1 MNNASDEE
9 DADIIM
15 CNLTTYRRTGRV
27 PEPPGIARRIQKER
41 KDKVKENNQIED
53 PLIVNTEQKPP
64 KDNELQ

>member
-41 KDKVKENNQIED
+41 KDKVKENN
-53 PLIVNTEQKPP
+53 
-64 KDNELQ
+64 